1 LSQQTSA
8 YLILILIVVL
18 MLVLAF
24 FLSTYLMKRA
34 LRAVLKMFRDNHALT
49 PETAQFAQDMGMKK
63 KGLLS
68 FGGLRDY
75 RPSVLQFMMKQD
87 IVQATQE
94 GKLFL
99 SEEALGRS
107 GMEAKIINR
116 NR

>member
-1 LSQQTSA
+1 
-8 YLILILIVVL
+8 

-24 FLSTYLMKRA
+24 FLSTYLMRRA
-34 LRAVLKMFRDNHALT
+34 FRAVLKMFRDNNALT
-49 PETAQFAQDMGMKK
+49 PDAAQFAQDMGMKK

-75 RPSVLQFMMKQD
+75 RPSVLQFLMKQD

-99 SEEALGRS
+99 SEEALRQS
-107 GMEAKIINR
+107 GLEAKIIKSNR
-116 NR
+116 

>member
-1 LSQQTSA
+1 
-8 YLILILIVVL
+8 

-24 FLSTYLMKRA
+24 FLSTYLMRRA
-34 LRAVLKMFRDNHALT
+34 FKAVLKMFRDNSALT
-49 PETAQFAQDMGMKK
+49 PETAQFAQDIGMKK
-63 KGLLS
+63 KGFLS
-68 FGGLRDY
+68 LGGLRDY
-75 RPSVLQFMMKQD
+75 RPSVLQYLMKQD

-99 SEEALGRS
+99 SEEALRNS